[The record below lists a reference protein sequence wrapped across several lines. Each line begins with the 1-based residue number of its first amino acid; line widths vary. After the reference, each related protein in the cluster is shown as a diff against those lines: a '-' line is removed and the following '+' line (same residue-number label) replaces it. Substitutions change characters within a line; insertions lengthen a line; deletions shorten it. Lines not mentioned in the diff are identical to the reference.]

1 MGEFEGSRGP
11 VLKMLENQVNGV
23 STNKMKEIIRLQEQL
38 RDGIMDCI
46 QRRKGEMVE
55 LQSETEELGNQM
67 IQEVTM
73 KVLHKI
79 EMIMNTLESIL
90 CRCEKVEAKFNSYRR
105 DNSVKSQ
112 QVEELEA
119 KFDSVRSELRD
130 YFSLVE
136 RVTGI
141 FSKTNRLNNQTIKTI
156 NDKFSRLSGNDSH
169 SALQDQIQKFHSNFE
184 SNSKL
189 NAFNANN
196 QFSNFVIQEFKSIKN
211 AINSTS
217 KLRQEADD
225 SIANAMKEFTDTL
238 QNGLKIAVS
247 HSKY

>member
-1 MGEFEGSRGP
+1 M
-11 VLKMLENQVNGV
+11 VENQVSQSSAG
-23 STNKMKEIIRLQEQL
+23 KMKEIIKLQEQL
-38 RDGIMDCI
+38 RDEILECV
-46 QRRKGEMVE
+46 QNRKSKMAE

-79 EMIMNTLESIL
+79 ELIMNTLESIL
-90 CRCEKVEAKFNSYRR
+90 CRCEKVEAKFISYRR
-105 DNSVKSQ
+105 DTNSRSQ
-112 QVEELEA
+112 QVGELTERFESI
-119 KFDSVRSELRD
+119 KYELKS
-130 YFSLVE
+130 YFAIVE
-136 RVTGI
+136 KITGI
-141 FSKTNRLNNQTIKTI
+141 FSETNHLNNQMIKVI
-156 NDKFSRLSGNDSH
+156 NDKLSRLSCNNSH
-169 SALQDQIQKFHSNFE
+169 IPIQEQIQKFHENFE
-184 SNSKL
+184 NNSKL
-189 NAFNANN
+189 NFFNPNN
-196 QFSNFVIQEFKSIKN
+196 QFSHFVLQEFKSIQS